1 MKSVFSLC
9 LICEW
14 QQDFIQRKSH
24 STPGFFP
31 ETTEPVSVIHMV
43 SLQGLQCCRKK
54 EWPKGTGKKDTLAA
68 AITEQTQER
77 GWAGCIVH
85 WGWGQGSAGWAQAGH
100 SGLAP
105 PHPSSLPTAVNLTWR
120 SLTFTEL
127 ERPETNGGEENRMG
141 SEVHRVWLPRYIL
154 SAKWSTLWVP
164 FKTLWYSTQGPYF
177 VLNQNN
183 RLP

>member
-1 MKSVFSLC
+1 MNGNRISYKENPTAPQGSFQEQLNPYLWFIWFHCRVYSVVGRRS
-9 LICEW
+9 
-14 QQDFIQRKSH
+14 DA
-24 STPGFFP
+24 
-31 ETTEPVSVIHMV
+31 
-43 SLQGLQCCRKK
+43 
-54 EWPKGTGKKDTLAA
+54 KGTGKKDTLAA